1 MSEDLRTYVA
11 DVGDQARSFKVHGFV
26 RSVIRTLGFRYFR
39 VEVIDGHHLNTP
51 GATIIAPVHRSNL
64 DSPLVAGACERR
76 FRVLAKESLF
86 ANKPVSWFIAALG
99 AYPVERGAAD
109 REAMRVMRGF
119 LDRGDA
125 LLVFPEG
132 TRQEGDMIG
141 EIFDGTAFLA
151 SKGKAKVIPVGIA
164 GTGESM
170 PTGTKLPKRTP
181 VVMVVGEPLDPPGAD
196 GKRVPRSALADFTD
210 QIRDALQAVLD
221 DANERSRARS

>member
-11 DVGDQARSFKVHGFV
+11 EVGDSARSFKVHGFV
-26 RSVIRTLGFRYFR
+26 RSVIRAVGFRYFK
-39 VEVIDGHHLNTP
+39 VEVIGGHHLNTP
-51 GATIIAPVHRSNL
+51 GPTIIAPVHRSNL
-64 DSPLVAGACERR
+64 DSPLVAGACDRR

-86 ANKPVSWFIAALG
+86 ANKPASWFIAALG
-99 AYPVERGAAD
+99 AYPVERGTAD

-132 TRQEGDMIG
+132 TRQSGDTIG

-164 GTGESM
+164 GTEDSM
-170 PTGTKLPKRTP
+170 PQGVKFPRRSP
-181 VVMVVGEPLDPPGAD
+181 VVIVVGEPLDPPGAD
-196 GKRVPRSALADFTD
+196 GKRVPRSALADYTD

-221 DANERSRARS
+221 DANARSRART